1 MSITAMLVEGVGGE
15 ENQAMEQRLPL
26 LPEKP
31 PMQKLQTAQLFI
43 QDFSIHHVAI
53 PHSST
58 IVAPPIALTL
68 SVILAY
74 YSNPAIHLISIVPEA
89 LDDQGAGAT
98 PVAAPRKPLARCGL
112 VV

>member
-1 MSITAMLVEGVGGE
+1 MLVEGVGGE
-15 ENQAMEQRLPL
+15 ENQAMEQPLPL
-26 LPEKP
+26 LPEQP
-31 PMQKLQTAQLFI
+31 PIQKLQTAQLFI
-43 QDFSIHHVAI
+43 QDFSIHHAAI

-58 IVAPPIALTL
+58 IVAPPIVALTL